1 MFTIHIAS
9 FAIGVFVGII
19 LVAFFAFL
27 AMAGKDD

>member
-19 LVAFFAFL
+19 LIASFVL
-27 AMAGKDD
+27 MAIVGDD